1 LEEIILKENI
11 TKKLVKAALVAAIY
25 AALTI
30 VLAPISYGP
39 VQFRL
44 SEVLVLLAFIDPFY
58 IVGLTIGCLLANIL
72 GGLGIMDIVFG
83 TLATFLSVSAIS
95 LTAKYIKSKKLS
107 LIIASLWPTIFN
119 GVIIGWM
126 LNYVLGVPLVLTML
140 QVGIGEFVVVT
151 VVGVPVF
158 KLIQNKYKDRLAL
171 Q

>member
-1 LEEIILKENI
+1 MKENI
-11 TKKLVKAALVAAIY
+11 TKKLVKAALVTAIY